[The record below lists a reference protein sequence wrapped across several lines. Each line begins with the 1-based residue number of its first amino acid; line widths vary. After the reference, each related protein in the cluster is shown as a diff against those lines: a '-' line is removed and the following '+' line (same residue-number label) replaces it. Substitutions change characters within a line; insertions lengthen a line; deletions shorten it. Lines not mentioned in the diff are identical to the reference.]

1 MDAPREILR
10 RQAELLREVGP
21 AERLRRSLAWS
32 RELLHASR
40 IRAIKVGAAEGLD
53 EHDALER
60 WIRQQYGINPSGRGS
75 RRSVGGSSDP
85 GRVSVPEAALVEA

>member
-32 RELLHASR
+32 RELLHASQT
-40 IRAIKVGAAEGLD
+40 RAIKVGAAEGLD

-60 WIRQQYGINPSGRGS
+60 WIRHQYGINPSGGFAAQRRRVLGS
-75 RRSVGGSSDP
+75 GTGQR
-85 GRVSVPEAALVEA
+85 A